1 MPNSFMPTFEP
12 MPYYMTAMGMQGARF
27 LEGNDGSGNADD
39 GAGDADDGAGNAD
52 DGAAGDGAAG
62 DGEGKTP
69 ANKPEGKEGAADEFK
84 SPESKSATLADL
96 AKERADRKQAQ
107 SENDTLTT
115 SVAERDTTI
124 SAHVATIA
132 TRESEISVLKLAL
145 AEGITEESD
154 LDLLREITDD
164 AKRRNLA
171 KRLANKGD
179 GVVYK
184 SGTGNGSSTGG
195 GSIAERRREIA
206 ARKNN

>member
-1 MPNSFMPTFEP
+1 MPNSFMPIFEP

-27 LEGNDGSGNADD
+27 LEGNDGSGA
-39 GAGDADDGAGNAD
+39 ATASDGAGNAD
-52 DGAAGDGAAG
+52 DGAAG

-69 ANKPEGKEGAADEFK
+69 ANKPGGKEGAADEFK

-164 AKRRNLA
+164 AKRSNLA

>member
-27 LEGNDGSGNADD
+27 LEGNDGSGA
-39 GAGDADDGAGNAD
+39 ATASDGAGNAD
-52 DGAAGDGAAG
+52 DGAVG

-164 AKRRNLA
+164 AKRSNLA

-179 GVVYK
+179 GVVHK

>member
-27 LEGNDGSGNADD
+27 LEGNDGSGA
-39 GAGDADDGAGNAD
+39 ATASDGAGNAD
-52 DGAAGDGAAG
+52 DGAAG

-164 AKRRNLA
+164 AKRSNLA